1 MLGKKIE
8 VQLKGKKW
16 SLVQAAFTDFG
27 SVVQL
32 AQFCSAQ
39 SEHCLMLKNHSGQCS
54 LFCIILGLPIPWIMH
69 ATVIPWQLQHCTAL
83 LLLVLALASGQLTC
97 RCHCCIKFFLLP
109 LLPGFPCEQRL
120 NPSQGERALVCVAAC
135 MEEDPVSWSVRDEC
149 RFTPPVAVGAVGPL
163 CPCE

>member
-1 MLGKKIE
+1 VLLLGKKIE

-54 LFCIILGLPIPWIMH
+54 LLYYPGPSYSLDH
-69 ATVIPWQLQHCTAL
+69 ACHCDSLATAALHCTA
-83 LLLVLALASGQLTC
+83 AA
-97 RCHCCIKFFLLP
+97 CISAGKWPTNLP
-109 LLPGFPCEQRL
+109 LRGYVTSNCCCCKIFSLAFASRFPL
-120 NPSQGERALVCVAAC
+120 
-135 MEEDPVSWSVRDEC
+135 
-149 RFTPPVAVGAVGPL
+149 
-163 CPCE
+163 